1 MSNQD
6 YDEFIAAKSRKPM
19 QHGFEPTLDLNP
31 ALFDWQQMV
40 VKWAIK
46 QGRCALFE
54 DCGLG
59 KTLQQLEWARHVQH
73 HTVGKVLIL
82 CPLAVADQ
90 TVSEGRKFGI
100 DAKHVHE
107 QHDCEG
113 PGIYI
118 TNYDRLDKFTTT
130 DFAGVVLD
138 ESSILKAFT
147 GKTKIGLVAAFEHCR
162 FRLCCTA
169 TPSPNDITE
178 LCNHA
183 EFLGV
188 GKSVQ
193 ILATWFINDTGDT
206 GEWKLKGHAESDFW
220 EFVSTWAACIFKPS
234 DIGFSD
240 EGYNLP
246 PMNMVQHVVDV
257 DTAQGADGE
266 LFRMGAMSA
275 TNIHAE
281 MRLTCPERVA
291 KCAGI
296 VNASDECWTVWCNT
310 NYEADALKSAIP
322 CAVEVRGS
330 DSEQKKEQAIAGF
343 LNGSIRV
350 LISKPSMFGY
360 GLNLQH
366 CANVAFVGLSYSFE
380 DFYQALRRSYRFGQK
395 RPVNCHVIT
404 AATEHAVLSTVKRKI
419 DQHQTMQAKMRNASS
434 MLTKKEMTK
443 MKMDTT
449 TKESAI
455 WSAHNGDCVRVARS
469 LRDESVDLSV
479 FSPPFADLFTY
490 SDDKQDMGNCRDLE
504 EFMVHFKFL
513 VAELLRITTQGRL
526 AAVHCVDLMASKW
539 KDGEIELKNFSGEI
553 VDAFRDAGWL
563 YHCRVTIWKDP
574 VIEMQRTK
582 ALGLLHKQLK
592 KDSAMSRTGSPE
604 YVLMFRK
611 PGKNPKPIDH
621 TADEYPVE
629 LWQKDAS
636 PVWMD
641 IDQGNVLNGK
651 MAREEK
657 DQKHICPLQLDV
669 INRILRLWSKKGDT
683 VFSPFMGIGSEGYCA
698 VKQGRRF
705 IGSELKE
712 SYWKQACKFL
722 ERAEEEG
729 RTLFDL

>member
-1 MSNQD
+1 MTTD
-6 YDEFIAAKSRKPM
+6 YDKFIAGKSRKPIA
-19 QHGFEPTLDLNP
+19 HGFDPVLPLNTS
-31 ALFDWQQMV
+31 LFDWQKV
-40 VKWAIK
+40 VVTWAIK

-59 KTLQQLEWARHVQH
+59 KTLQQLEWARHVQFY
-73 HTVGKVLIL
+73 TGGMVLIL

-90 TVSEGRKFGI
+90 TMNEGRKFGI
-100 DAKHVHE
+100 EALHVHD
-107 QHDCEG
+107 QSDCHK

-147 GKTKIGLVAAFEHCR
+147 GKTKMELVSAFEHCR

-188 GKSVQ
+188 GKSAQ

-220 EFVSTWAACIFKPS
+220 EFVSTWAACVFKPS
-234 DIGFSD
+234 DIGYSD

-246 PMNMVQHVVDV
+246 PLNMVQHVVDV
-257 DTAQGADGE
+257 DTAIHADGE

-296 VNASDECWTVWCNT
+296 VNESTECWTVWCNT
-310 NYEADALKSAIP
+310 NYESDALKAAIP
-322 CAVEVRGS
+322 DAVEVRGA
-330 DSEQKKEQAIAGF
+330 DSEDKKERAIAGF
-343 LNGSIRV
+343 LDGSIRV

-419 DQHQTMQAKMRNASS
+419 EQHQTMQTNMRNASAL
-434 MLTKKEMTK
+434 LTKKDMTR
-443 MKMDTT
+443 MKLDITT
-449 TKESAI
+449 DSTSK
-455 WSAHNGDCVRVARS
+455 WTAHNGDCVRVARS
-469 LRDESVDLSV
+469 MADESVDFSV

-490 SDDKQDMGNCRDLE
+490 SDDKQDMGNCKDLE
-504 EFMVHFKFL
+504 EFMHHFKFL
-513 VAELLRITTQGRL
+513 VAELLRVTTPGRL

-621 TADEYPVE
+621 TAEEYPVE

-651 MAREEK
+651 MAREDK

-669 INRILRLWSKKGDT
+669 INRLLRLWSKKGDT

-712 SYWKQACKFL
+712 AYWRQACKFL
-722 ERAEEEG
+722 TRAEEES